1 VTQRISNGERGLI
14 SFYQAWPNAPSPVG
28 ADPSNPGTLSHRAF
42 KHCEPL
48 TAATSLGW
56 LIYPPIDFD
65 LRWDGQ
71 VCLWKRADNKE
82 WNVLRIV
89 VAEEVTAA
97 FLQESES
104 SGIKFNGTYPFLSA
118 APEPGVIQMWS
129 GLVVKTAPGWSTLVR
144 SVVNRPS
151 DGIIETFD
159 GLIETDWWT
168 GPLLSVFRL
177 VKTDI
182 SVEFRTKRPFAQ
194 VQLVSRDAR
203 TAATIGQVAACTSLE
218 AWPTTLRTE
227 FDHQI
232 IEGETKEHRPGS
244 YKRAVRSRLRS

>member
-1 VTQRISNGERGLI
+1 
-14 SFYQAWPNAPSPVG
+14 VG
-28 ADPSNPGTLSHRAF
+28 ADASNPGTLSHRAF
-42 KHCEPL
+42 KHCEPF

-71 VCLWKRADNKE
+71 ICLWKRAENKE

-89 VAEEVTAA
+89 VAEEIAA
-97 FLQESES
+97 GFIRHAESL
-104 SGIKFNGTYPFLSA
+104 GIAFKGAYPFLSA

-129 GLVVKTAPGWSTLVR
+129 GLVVKTAPGWATLVR
-144 SVVNRPS
+144 SVVNRPNE
-151 DGIIETFD
+151 GVIEVFD

-182 SVEFRTKRPFAQ
+182 SVEFRTKKPFAQ
-194 VQLVSRDAR
+194 IQLVNRDAR
-203 TAATIGQVAACTSLE
+203 TAATLGQTATCTSLDD
-218 AWPTTLRTE
+218 WPLALRTE
-227 FDHQI
+227 FDQQMI
-232 IEGETKEHRPGS
+232 QSKAEELRPGS
-244 YKRAVRSRLRS
+244 YKRAVRSRLQNQSG